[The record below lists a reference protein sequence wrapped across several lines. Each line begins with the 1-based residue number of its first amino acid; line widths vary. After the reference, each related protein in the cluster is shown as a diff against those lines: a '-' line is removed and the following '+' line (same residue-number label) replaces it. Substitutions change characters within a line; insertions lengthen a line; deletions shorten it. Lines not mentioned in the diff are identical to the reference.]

1 MTPGERTSDRT
12 AIPPVMVGT
21 IVWLIALI
29 AVTLRD
35 GAGIP
40 AQGVW
45 WWGVCA
51 AGTISGLMGIA
62 FLFWRRSRMRARLR
76 AH

>member
-1 MTPGERTSDRT
+1 MTAEANTSDRT
-12 AIPPVMVGT
+12 AIPPVVVGT
-21 IVWLIALI
+21 MVWLIALI

-35 GAGIP
+35 GVGNP

-51 AGTISGLMGIA
+51 AGTISGLIGIP
-62 FLFWRRSRMRARLR
+62 FLLWRRSRTRTRLR
-76 AH
+76 AG